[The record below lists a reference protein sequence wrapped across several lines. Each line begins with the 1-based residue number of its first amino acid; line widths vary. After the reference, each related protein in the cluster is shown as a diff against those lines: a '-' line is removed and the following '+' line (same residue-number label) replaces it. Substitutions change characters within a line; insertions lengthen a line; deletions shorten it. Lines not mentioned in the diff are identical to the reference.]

1 MAARAASKVKFDETD
16 YEQLLKSLGWL
27 NIRQLTDF
35 DTALLIF
42 KISREKM
49 PKQT

>member
-1 MAARAASKVKFDETD
+1 MVVVSEVKFDETD
-16 YEQLLKSLGWL
+16 HEQLQKLLEWL

-42 KISREKM
+42 QVVSFSEFVFI
-49 PKQT
+49 